1 MFDNKIKELSINIYK
16 YLKIMGIIG
25 QERINFITNNFKCH
39 ITTFYNWNKEY
50 NDNFNN
56 IYQNK
61 NINPLIV
68 NDILIYCKN
77 NKNVNIKILKNYIN
91 KNHNT
96 KFSSNTIIFILKIN
110 NLKYKNHKIND
121 EIIKFI
127 LNTVEKNNVITV
139 KEIISLINKNF
150 NLLISESSI
159 YNILKKNKITYKRV
173 TIKTN
178 PYTEEEEK
186 ETLNNIKYILD
197 ELEPNNI
204 ISYDEISVTNNEYP
218 VFGWSKSGEKCI
230 VKNRIN
236 NIKGDRFSIGLAI
249 NNKKIVGYK
258 IVDKGFK
265 TDDFIDIMKDLKEKD
280 INNEYSYFLD
290 NASVHKTKKFKDYT
304 KESKIHVLY
313 NAPYNSEKNPV
324 EYVFASLRRYIQN
337 NIFKTINELDILMKE
352 YINNSKES
360 LFTNCFSHAFSLF

>member
-1 MFDNKIKELSINIYK
+1 MFDNKIKELSINIYN
-16 YLKIMGIIG
+16 YLKTMGIIG

-91 KNHNT
+91 KKHNT

-110 NLKYKNHKIND
+110 NLKYKNYKIND

-127 LNTVEKNNVITV
+127 LNTVEKNNVITS

-186 ETLNNIKYILD
+186 ETLDNIKYILD

-236 NIKGDRFSIGLAI
+236 TPEFRIFGHLFIKL
-249 NNKKIVGYK
+249 
-258 IVDKGFK
+258 
-265 TDDFIDIMKDLKEKD
+265 
-280 INNEYSYFLD
+280 
-290 NASVHKTKKFKDYT
+290 
-304 KESKIHVLY
+304 
-313 NAPYNSEKNPV
+313 
-324 EYVFASLRRYIQN
+324 
-337 NIFKTINELDILMKE
+337 
-352 YINNSKES
+352 
-360 LFTNCFSHAFSLF
+360 